1 MKQISLFNED
11 EKMREQRR
19 IIKFAIDN
27 IRRRCG
33 YNSMMYA
40 TLPGNLK
47 LPPFKDCELTIPKL
61 IV

>member
-19 IIKFAIDN
+19 TIKFAIDN

-47 LPPFKDCELTIPKL
+47 PPFKDRELTIPNS